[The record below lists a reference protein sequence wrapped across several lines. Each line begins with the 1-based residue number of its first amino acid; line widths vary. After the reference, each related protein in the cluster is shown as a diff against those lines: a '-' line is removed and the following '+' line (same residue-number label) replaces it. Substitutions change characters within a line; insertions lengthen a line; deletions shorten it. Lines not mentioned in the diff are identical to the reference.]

1 MKNVSADEARSLF
14 HVLFE
19 VLFYTTMFPH
29 EQWPSKF
36 SVIFLD
42 NSELSLKDILWY
54 CSYKCTTG
62 NCCRKFICCM
72 FSFPTYSLCTFE

>member
-1 MKNVSADEARSLF
+1 MENVSADEARSLF

-19 VLFYTTMFPH
+19 VLFYTTMFSH

-42 NSELSLKDILWY
+42 NSE
-54 CSYKCTTG
+54 
-62 NCCRKFICCM
+62 
-72 FSFPTYSLCTFE
+72 